1 MAPNSLGAVAG
12 ALRTNSLPLRVRRSE
27 CAPDGLSS
35 CLDDA
40 RRGGRMDEGHA
51 AHGVRA
57 PPSSGPLRALR
68 RGVPGA
74 ALAAARRGRAVLLPV
89 QTDSLLGTTVRLK
102 ADTTYGGT

>member
-1 MAPNSLGAVAG
+1 MAPNSLGTVAG
-12 ALRTNSLPLRVRRSE
+12 ALRTDSLPLRVRRSE

-35 CLDDA
+35 CLGDA

-57 PPSSGPLRALR
+57 PPAGRPLRALR

-74 ALAAARRGRAVLLPV
+74 AVAAARRGRAVLLPV
-89 QTDSLLGTTVRLK
+89 QADFVLGTTCLRER
-102 ADTTYGGT
+102 ATASSR